1 MKGPVIKMA
10 DEPSSPQLIPECISK
25 PVKSLLTPPAKEI
38 GMTFA
43 DLIYLATGRLHF
55 KVAKQQ
61 AQYDHDLQEF
71 KDGLD
76 KKSATNLKR
85 LYATPSFRSRDQRL
99 KLLSTACM
107 SLKFVR
113 CSKI

>member
-25 PVKSLLTPPAKEI
+25 PVKFLLTPPAKEI

-61 AQYDHDLQEF
+61 AHTTMICRNSKTALI
-71 KDGLD
+71 

-85 LYATPSFRSRDQRL
+85 LYATPSFRSAGTSD
-99 KLLSTACM
+99 
-107 SLKFVR
+107 
-113 CSKI
+113 